1 MNRAEEQERRRHV
14 WLETKNHYSQQP
26 LKDSIRYDSFDAVAY
41 ADLPRPHTNT
51 IVEFVQAD
59 CIEVA
64 LREAKPGIKP
74 LLLNMAS
81 EFKPGG
87 GVENGVHTQEEE
99 LFRRSNYHK
108 FLHRR
113 HYPTPPIH
121 TSYSA
126 GVEFYRGGAAVDY
139 ALYTVPQRLDCIAVA
154 GLRKPLL
161 TDDQRRIRQRTDIE
175 ILETKLRLLFYVAA
189 KQGNDVLILSAL
201 GCGAFACPPVHVAM
215 LFKKVVAE
223 NTGRFRKI
231 IFAILGSNYEPFKA
245 AYEKFVPPL
254 KN

>member
-1 MNRAEEQERRRHV
+1 MNHAEEQERRRCV

-41 ADLPRPHTNT
+41 ADLPRPHGNT
-51 IVEFVQAD
+51 IVEFVQKD

-64 LREAKPGIKP
+64 LAEAGKP

-121 TSYSA
+121 ASYSA

-139 ALYTVPQRLDCIAVA
+139 ALYPSPKQLDCIAVA

-161 TDDQRRIRQRTDIE
+161 TDDQRRIRQRTDIQT
-175 ILETKLRLLFYVAA
+175 LETKLRLLFYVAA
-189 KQGNDVLILSAL
+189 AQGNDVLVLSAL

-231 IFAILGSNYEPFKA
+231 IFAILGSNYEPFKT

>member
-1 MNRAEEQERRRHV
+1 MSRADEKERRRQV
-14 WLETKNHYSQQP
+14 WLETKNHYSRQQEQQ
-26 LKDSIRYDSFDAVAY
+26 SILYNSFDEAAY
-41 ADLPRPHTNT
+41 NALARPHGNT

-64 LREAKPGIKP
+64 LAEAKPGCKP

-121 TSYSA
+121 SSYSA

-139 ALYTVPQRLDCIAVA
+139 ALYPTPRRVDCIAVA
-154 GLRKPLL
+154 GLRKPQL
-161 TDDQRRIRQRTDIE
+161 TDDGRRIRQKTDIQ

-189 KQGNDVLILSAL
+189 SQGNDVLVLSAL
-201 GCGAFACPPVHVAM
+201 GCGAFACPSAHVAM

-245 AYEKFVPPL
+245 AYEKFQPQSIS
-254 KN
+254 

>member
-1 MNRAEEQERRRHV
+1 MNRADEKERRRQV
-14 WLETKNHYSQQP
+14 WLETKNHYSQHP
-26 LKDSIRYDSFDAVAY
+26 LQESTQYNSFSAVDY
-41 ADLPRPHTNT
+41 ADQPRPYANT

-59 CIEVA
+59 CIAVA
-64 LREAKPGIKP
+64 LAEVKPGSKP

-121 TSYSA
+121 ASYSA
-126 GVEFYRGGAAVDY
+126 SVEFYRGGGDVDY
-139 ALYTVPQRLDCIAVA
+139 ALYPTPKKMDCIAVA
-154 GLRKPLL
+154 GLRKPTL
-161 TDDQRRIRQRTDIE
+161 TDDGRRIRQRSDIE
-175 ILETKLRLLFYVAA
+175 ILETKLRLLMYVAA
-189 KQGNDVLILSAL
+189 KHGNDVLILSAL
-201 GCGAFACPPVHVAM
+201 GCGAFGCPPAHVAM
-215 LFKKVVAE
+215 LFKKVVSE
-223 NTGRFRKI
+223 NSGRFRKI

-245 AYEKFVPPL
+245 AYEKFAPPQ